1 MVTDEDDATQRRAII
16 AFWFLGVLNNSSF
29 VIMLAAATNIEEV
42 RIKTRIRDLMKTS
55 AHDPS
60 L

>member
-42 RIKTRIRDLMKTS
+42 RIKTRIRDL
-55 AHDPS
+55 
-60 L
+60 